1 MSVVTEINNIYEFSK
16 VTENEEFKNFANHLK
31 CFCESNKEQTNI
43 NDIESFKDL
52 IKKEL
57 NDDSKYNESLLYLVE
72 TLEKEGFIE
81 NEKFYKNFQEHLK
94 ANNEELQEGEDLGDT
109 LQSELLV
116 NARLSELKT
125 QQDEL
130 ESQENN
136 DLNQNDESFA
146 ENTQNNQLLD
156 SKEEHQGTR
165 VSPQDMIHYIKD
177 ENSIM
182 YPFHKKDTLENP
194 AFLSAFYSHLNTK
207 SNQELE
213 ALIEQVRAK
222 NEALRKELKELQQ
235 NKENLQNT
243 LQSEL
248 QDNANLSEELEQ
260 KKKDTKENES
270 TQENVAKEAQA
281 QESQENQTQEPQEQK
296 PQNAYAEMN
305 AKLDEAE
312 KLSGKNDEKQEK
324 IEPQEQQ
331 GEKQQPQSSYA
342 KLNATLDE
350 VEKVSAESD
359 EKQKKIRQQYA
370 IKRAQ
375 ERRAEKEN
383 EVESDVAAFEM
394 AMGLTQETQQSQSKV
409 RKQK

>member
-125 QQDEL
+125 QQKEL

-136 DLNQNDESFA
+136 NLNKNDENSA
-146 ENTQNNQLLD
+146 KNTQNNQFLD
-156 SKEEHQGTR
+156 SQEEHKSTQ

-182 YPFHKKDTLENP
+182 FPFYKKDTLENP
-194 AFLSAFYSHLNTK
+194 TFLSAFYSHLNTK

-213 ALIEQVRAK
+213 ALIAQVRAK

-248 QDNANLSEELEQ
+248 KENANLSEELEQ
-260 KKKDTKENES
+260 NKKDTQENES
-270 TQENVAKEAQA
+270 TQENVAKEGQA
-281 QESQENQTQEPQEQK
+281 QESQKNQTQELQPR
-296 PQNAYAEMN
+296 NAYAQMN

-312 KLSGKNDEKQEK
+312 KIG
-324 IEPQEQQ
+324 
-331 GEKQQPQSSYA
+331 
-342 KLNATLDE
+342 
-350 VEKVSAESD
+350 AESD
-359 EKQKKIRQQYA
+359 EKQKKMRQQYA
-370 IKRAQ
+370 IQRAK
-375 ERRAEKEN
+375 EKQAKK
-383 EVESDVAAFEM
+383 EVESDVVAFEK
-394 AMGLTQETQQSQSKV
+394 AMGLTQNTSETQTSKV
-409 RKQK
+409 RKQR

>member
-1 MSVVTEINNIYEFSK
+1 MDINNVYEFSK
-16 VTENEEFKNFANHLK
+16 ETENEEFKNFANHLK

-52 IKKEL
+52 IKKKL

-81 NEKFYKNFQEHLK
+81 SEKFYKNFQEHLK

-136 DLNQNDESFA
+136 DLNQNDENSA
-146 ENTQNNQLLD
+146 EIMQNNQLLD

-260 KKKDTKENES
+260 KKKDTQENES
-270 TQENVAKEAQA
+270 TQENVTKKAQA
-281 QESQENQTQEPQEQK
+281 QESQENQTQESQEQQ

-312 KLSGKNDEKQEK
+312 KISGKNDEKQETV
-324 IEPQEQQ
+324 EQQ
-331 GEKQQPQSSYA
+331 GEKQQSQSSYD

-370 IKRAQ
+370 IKEHKRNAQ
-375 ERRAEKEN
+375 KKK
-383 EVESDVAAFEM
+383 M
-394 AMGLTQETQQSQSKV
+394 K
-409 RKQK
+409 